1 MYFAPCYNSFEVN
14 YSMKYLGNIIRII
27 FLVLFVFLFLEGNIQ
42 TWFKIFAFSLIL
54 AIIFGRF
61 FCGYICPMN
70 TLMIYTEKISKKLG
84 IQRNKIPEFLKWK
97 HLQLVVFLI
106 TIGIMI
112 FSKRFLDKDVPLIM
126 VFLFLSVF
134 LTIFFKQELFHN
146 HICPFGFLQRIFGRS
161 SYYSHK
167 VDLNKC
173 IGCKICER
181 SCPTS
186 AIKVKETRKAE
197 INKSLCLQCGN
208 CLQVCPKDA
217 ISYTN

>member
-1 MYFAPCYNSFEVN
+1 
-14 YSMKYLGNIIRII
+14 MKYLGNIIRII
-27 FLVLFVFLFLEGNIQ
+27 FFILFIFLFMEGNIQ
-42 TWFKIFAFSLIL
+42 TWFKIFVLSLIL

-97 HLQLVVFLI
+97 HLQLVIFLI

-112 FSKRFLDKDVPLIM
+112 FSKRFLDKDVPLIL
-126 VFLFLSVF
+126 VLLLLSVF

-161 SYYSHK
+161 YYYSHK

-208 CLQVCPKDA
+208 CRQVCPKDA
-217 ISYTN
+217 ISYTK